1 VIPKADIVAWR
12 QFAPWVTDAQVEQ
25 DLIINRTLV
34 TIFQNSFLAERLA
47 FRGGTALHKLYFNI
61 PRRYSEDIDLVQIT
75 PAPIG
80 QIMDTLQELL
90 NGFLGAPRRKQ
101 TEQSVIL
108 TYRMESEG
116 PPVVAMRLKVEIN
129 TREHFAVE
137 GYQKQPFSVQSR
149 WFQGGCEI
157 TTYVLEELLAT
168 KLRALY
174 QRRKGRDLFDLW
186 LGITE
191 GKANIDK
198 IIHIFK
204 YCMETESQTV
214 DSMHYEKNLQE
225 KMRHQGFLSD
235 LNPLLPADA
244 TYDVQT
250 AHDFVRAEIIDKFV
264 RISKYSGNSLPPKT
278 PFERDARLSRRGR

>member
-12 QFAPWVTDAQVEQ
+12 RFAPWVNDAQVEQ
-25 DLIINRTLV
+25 DLIISRALV
-34 TIFQNSFLAERLA
+34 AIFQSPLLAARLA
-47 FRGGTALHKLYFNI
+47 FRGGTALHKLYFDI
-61 PRRYSEDIDLVQIT
+61 PRRYSEDIDLVQII

-80 QIMDTLQELL
+80 QVIDSLQELL

-116 PPVVAMRLKVEIN
+116 PPVVQIRLKVEIN

-137 GYQKQPFSVQSR
+137 GYQKQPFGVASR
-149 WFQGGCEI
+149 WFKGGCEI
-157 TTYVLEELLAT
+157 TTYTLEELLAT

-186 LGITE
+186 LGVTE
-191 GKANIDK
+191 GKADVGR
-198 IIHIFK
+198 IIHVFK
-204 YCMETESQTV
+204 KYMETEGQTV

-225 KMRHQGFLSD
+225 KLRHRGFLSD

-244 TYDVQT
+244 IYDVQE
-250 AHDFVRAEIIDKFV
+250 AYVLIKKEIVDKLNV
-264 RISKYSGNSLPPKT
+264 N
-278 PFERDARLSRRGR
+278 

>member
-1 VIPKADIVAWR
+1 MIPKADIVAWR

-25 DLIINRTLV
+25 DLIINRALV
-34 TIFQNSFLAERLA
+34 SIFQSPFLSERLA

-80 QIMDTLQELL
+80 QVIDTLQDIL

-108 TYRMESEG
+108 AYRMESEG
-116 PPVVAMRLKVEIN
+116 PPVVQMRLKVEIN
-129 TREHFAVE
+129 TREHFALE
-137 GYQKQPFSVQSR
+137 GYQKQPFAVQSR
-149 WFQGGCEI
+149 WFQGRCEI

-191 GKANIDK
+191 GKADADK
-198 IIHIFK
+198 VIRIFK
-204 YCMETESQTV
+204 HYMGIEGQTV
-214 DSMHYEKNLQE
+214 DSIRYEKNLQE
-225 KMRHQGFLSD
+225 KIRHQGFLSD

-244 TYDVQT
+244 TYDVQK
-250 AHDFVRAEIIDKFV
+250 AYVLIKNEIVD
-264 RISKYSGNSLPPKT
+264 RIAST
-278 PFERDARLSRRGR
+278 

>member
-12 QFAPWVTDAQVEQ
+12 RFAPWVNDAQVEQ
-25 DLIINRTLV
+25 DLIISRALV
-34 TIFQNSFLAERLA
+34 AIFQSPLLAARLA
-47 FRGGTALHKLYFNI
+47 FRGGTALHKLYFDI
-61 PRRYSEDIDLVQIT
+61 PRRYSEDIDLVQII

-80 QIMDTLQELL
+80 QVIDSLQELL

-116 PPVVAMRLKVEIN
+116 PPVVQIRLKVEIN

-137 GYQKQPFSVQSR
+137 GYQKQPFGVASR
-149 WFQGGCEI
+149 WFKGGCEI
-157 TTYVLEELLAT
+157 TTYTLEELLAT

-186 LGITE
+186 LGVTE
-191 GKANIDK
+191 GKADVGR
-198 IIHIFK
+198 IIHVFK
-204 YCMETESQTV
+204 KYMETEGQTV

-225 KMRHQGFLSD
+225 KLRHRGFLSD

-244 TYDVQT
+244 TYDVQ
-250 AHDFVRAEIIDKFV
+250 
-264 RISKYSGNSLPPKT
+264 
-278 PFERDARLSRRGR
+278 DAY